1 MRNLTLLTD
10 FYELTMMYGYFLH
23 GKTDEVATFD
33 LFFRPFDESNFC
45 IAAGLE
51 QAIEYVENLHFSDDD
66 VEYLRSTKAFNED
79 FLAFLRDFKFT
90 GSIRALP
97 EGTVVFPYEPL
108 MIVTAPICQA
118 QLVEAA
124 LLNIV
129 NFQTLIATK
138 ARRVCHAAA
147 PSSVLEFGLR
157 RAQAPDASIYGAR
170 AAVIGGCSSTSNVLC
185 AQMFNLPPK
194 GTHAHSWVMSFASEL
209 DAFMAYAD
217 TYPDNCL
224 LLVDTYDTLA
234 SGVPNAI
241 KVFDYLKSKGHKPL
255 GIRLDS
261 GDLAYLSKQA
271 RLMLDEA
278 GHADCKIFA
287 SSDIDEYVLESLK
300 QQDAKIDIYG
310 VGTKMITSNNT
321 PSLGGV
327 YKLCN
332 IHSNGADV
340 PKMKISDNP
349 IKMTNPGIKTVYRL
363 FGKDTDKAIADL
375 ICLDGEQIDET
386 HTLTITH
393 PVERWK
399 TKEVVNFYAKELYVT
414 VMVDGKRTYQSKS
427 VYELQKDCQASLDG
441 FWDEYKRLSNPHD
454 YKVDL
459 SDKLYALK
467 EKLILSEREGKPNE
481 VQKGIS
487 RIRPKRS

>member
-10 FYELTMMYGYFLH
+10 FYELTMMYGYFLQ

-33 LFFRPFDESNFC
+33 LFFRPYEESNFC

-51 QAIEYVENLHFSDDD
+51 QAVEYVENLRFTQDDI
-66 VEYLRSTKAFNED
+66 EYLRATKAFND
-79 FLAFLRDFKFT
+79 AFLSWLADFRFT
-90 GSIRALP
+90 GSIRAVP

-118 QLVEAA
+118 QLMEAA
-124 LLNIV
+124 LLNII

-138 ARRVCHAAA
+138 ARRITHAASPA
-147 PSSVLEFGLR
+147 SVLEFGLR

-185 AQMFNLPPK
+185 CQMFGMPPK
-194 GTHAHSWVMSFASEL
+194 GTHAHSWVMSFPTEY
-209 DAFMAYAD
+209 DAFKAYAD
-217 TYPDNCL
+217 TYPDGCL
-224 LLVDTYDTLA
+224 LLVDTYDTLH

-241 KVFDYLKSKGHKPL
+241 KIFDYLKANGHKPL

-261 GDLAYLSKQA
+261 GDLAYLSKEA
-271 RLMLDEA
+271 RKLLDAA
-278 GHADCKIFA
+278 GHTECKIFA
-287 SSDIDEYVLESLK
+287 SSDIDEYVLQSLK
-300 QQDAKIDIYG
+300 EQDARIDQYG
-310 VGTKMITSNNT
+310 VGTKMITSHST

-332 IHSNGADV
+332 LNVDGVDY

-349 IKMTNPGIKTVYRL
+349 VKVTNPGVKTVYRL
-363 FGKDTDKAIADL
+363 FDKATDKAIADL
-375 ICLDGEQIDET
+375 MCLADEVIDESRPL
-386 HTLTITH
+386 TLTH

-399 TKEVVNFYAKELYVT
+399 TKEIVDFYAKELYTDVFI
-414 VMVDGKRTYQSKS
+414 DGRKTYAPQS
-427 VYELQKDCQASLDG
+427 VYELQARCKSGLDG
-441 FWDEYKRLSNPHD
+441 FWDEYKRLQKPHQ

-459 SDKLYALK
+459 SDKLYDLK
-467 EKLILSEREGKPNE
+467 HRLISEEK
-481 VQKGIS
+481 KGVRNGI
-487 RIRPKRS
+487 

>member
-23 GKTDEVATFD
+23 GKTDETATFD

-51 QAIEYVENLHFSDDD
+51 QAVEYVENLRFSDEDID
-66 VEYLRSTKAFNED
+66 YLRSTKAFNED
-79 FLAFLRDFKFT
+79 FLQYLKGFKFT
-90 GSIRALP
+90 GSIKAVP

-108 MIVTAPICQA
+108 MVVTAPICQA
-118 QLVEAA
+118 QLMEAA
-124 LLNIV
+124 LLNIL

-138 ARRVCHAAA
+138 ARRVCYAAA
-147 PSSVLEFGLR
+147 PAGVLEFGLR

-170 AAVIGGCSSTSNVLC
+170 AAVIGGCTSTSNMLC

-194 GTHAHSWVMSFASEL
+194 GTHAHSWVMSFPTEL

-217 TYPDNCL
+217 TYPDGCL
-224 LLVDTYDTLA
+224 LLVDTYDTLR

-241 KVFDYLKSKGHKPL
+241 KVFDYLKSNGHKPL

-271 RLMLDEA
+271 RKMLDKA
-278 GHADCKIFA
+278 GHSDCGIFA
-287 SSDIDEYVLESLK
+287 SSDIDEYVLQSLK
-300 QQDAKIDIYG
+300 EQGAKIDTYG
-310 VGTKMITSNNT
+310 VGTKMITSHNT

-327 YKLCN
+327 YKL
-332 IHSNGADV
+332 SNLCVNGVDY

-349 IKMTNPGIKTVYRL
+349 IKVTNPGKKTVYRL
-363 FGKDTDKAIADL
+363 FDRENDKAIADL
-375 ICLDGEQIDET
+375 ICLEGETIDESKP
-386 HTLTITH
+386 LTITH
-393 PVERWK
+393 PLERWK
-399 TKEVVNFYAKELYVT
+399 SKEVTNFYAKDLYVDVFT
-414 VMVDGKRTYQSKS
+414 DGKLVYNKKS
-427 VYELQKDCQASLDG
+427 VYELAEQCKASLDG
-441 FWDEYKRLSNPHD
+441 FWDEYKRLAKPHQ

-459 SDKLYALK
+459 SDKLYELK
-467 EKLILSEREGKPNE
+467 QELIKRERNGK
-481 VQKGIS
+481 
-487 RIRPKRS
+487 